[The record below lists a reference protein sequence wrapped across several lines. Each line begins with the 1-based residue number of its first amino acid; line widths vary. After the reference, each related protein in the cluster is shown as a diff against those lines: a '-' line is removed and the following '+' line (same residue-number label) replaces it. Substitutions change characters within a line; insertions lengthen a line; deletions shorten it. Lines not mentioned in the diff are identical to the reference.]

1 MTAELKKSPKS
12 RRLWKVLIGAA
23 LVAAVG
29 AVSGCRTLSFYGQA
43 IKGQCQLLIH
53 EQSIQKL
60 SHDPQ
65 TPAPLKKRFELLE
78 ELRWFAA
85 NDLNL
90 PVDNHYLKYVDV
102 HRPFVVWNVE
112 AAPEF
117 SLEAHTWWYPF
128 VGSLD
133 YRGYFSLHGAT
144 NYAAYLRRTGY
155 DVTVGGVQAYSTLG
169 WFKDPVLNTFIFEP
183 EPELA
188 EIIFHELGHQRV
200 FAHGDTDFNEAFAT
214 CVGEEGARRW
224 LKGKGNTVELE
235 RYTAHLRRN
244 DQFVRLVM
252 TTRERLEALYG
263 DAVLE
268 NGQVKA
274 TRKHQAVPAAELRRQ
289 KEQILAQMQTDYAR
303 LKAGWSGN
311 SEFDGWLERRLNNAT
326 LNSVAIYYDLVPGFD
341 QLMAQ
346 NGGDLEKFY
355 AAAKA
360 LSKKPRKE
368 RHEALGHLATEAR
381 SQPQETGMSAD
392 GH

>member
-1 MTAELKKSPKS
+1 MTADLKKSAKS

-43 IKGQCQLLIH
+43 IKGQCQLVLH
-53 EQSIQKL
+53 ERSIQKL
-60 SHDPQ
+60 SLDPQ
-65 TPAPLKKRFELLE
+65 TPAPLKKRFQLLE

-85 NDLNL
+85 NDLYL

-117 SLEAHTWWYPF
+117 SLEAYTWWYPF

-133 YRGYFSLHGAT
+133 YRGYFSLRGAA
-144 NYAAYLRRTGY
+144 NYAAYLRRKGY

-169 WFKDPVLNTFIFEP
+169 WFKDPVLNTFIFQP

-224 LKGKGNTVELE
+224 LKAKGSAAELE
-235 RYTAHLRRN
+235 RYAAHLRRN
-244 DQFVRLVM
+244 GQFVRLVM
-252 TTRERLEALYG
+252 TTRARLEALYG
-263 DAVLE
+263 DAVSE
-268 NGQVKA
+268 GGRVKA
-274 TRKHQAVPAAELRRQ
+274 TQKKLGVPAADLRRQ
-289 KEQILAQMQTDYAR
+289 KEQILAQMKNDYAG
-303 LKAGWSGN
+303 LKAGWDGN
-311 SEFDGWLERRLNNAT
+311 NEFDGWFERRISNAT
-326 LNSVAIYYDLVPGFD
+326 LNSVAAYYDLVPGFD
-341 QLMAQ
+341 QLLAR

-360 LSKKPRKE
+360 LSKQARKE
-368 RHEALGHLATEAR
+368 RHGTVRALATEAR
-381 SQPQETGMSAD
+381 SAAKEPEISA
-392 GH
+392 GGR